1 VGARRIDGVLFVVI
15 PGADGAGRLRR
26 LAGSGGT
33 DGASEHAADLAARIG
48 ELECTHYPRWVWP
61 STAQVYPPLLQA
73 GVRVRRCHDISA
85 VEGVLL
91 GSAGRHGE
99 PRGLAAAFART
110 KGFAEIPTDRPPRL
124 PSAQDTLFEPEP
136 DELPGGADPL
146 DAAVAVFTDQER
158 RLADAQEPGRLRLLA
173 AAESAGTLAAAE
185 MGHFGLPWSAEV
197 HTALLSELL
206 GPRPSQGNRPRK
218 LAALAE
224 RIVQAFGGRQ
234 VNPDQPA
241 NLVQAFA
248 REGIQISSTRAGVL
262 RGIDHPAVPPL
273 LEYKE
278 LYRLWV
284 AHGWSWLESW
294 IHDGRFRPEYVVGGV
309 VSGRWATR
317 GGAALQLPRALRA
330 AAVADPGHLLVVA
343 DAAQLEPRVLAALS
357 GDRRLAE
364 VAAAGDLY
372 ASLAHDS
379 FDEDRPR
386 AKIAMLSAMYGGI
399 GGEAGQLLAVLR
411 RRFPAAVDYVERAAM
426 TGAGGATVYSRLG
439 RASPPPSEGWREL
452 TAATDVDGA
461 AERRARQAARD
472 WGRFTRN
479 FVVQA
484 SASDWAL
491 AMLAT
496 LRLRLLDQVPE
507 AELVFFVHDEVIVH
521 CKEAATDDVREHLNA
536 AAAEAG
542 ALVFGDSGVRFP
554 LEVHTVRCYA
564 DAK

>member
-1 VGARRIDGVLFVVI
+1 MVTRRIGDVQFVVV
-15 PGADGAGRLRR
+15 PVSGGAGRLRR
-26 LAGSGGT
+26 LDGT
-33 DGASEHAADLAARIG
+33 DIATEHTADLAARVD
-48 ELECTHYPRWVWP
+48 ELEREHHPRWVWP
-61 STAQVYPPLLQA
+61 STAEIYPSLLAA
-73 GVRVRRCHDISA
+73 GVRVWRCHDLTA

-91 GSAGRHGE
+91 GSTGRHNE
-99 PRGLAAAFART
+99 PHGLAAAYARCQ
-110 KGFAEIPTDRPPRL
+110 GFAKVPADRPPR
-124 PSAQDTLFEPEP
+124 PAIEQDTLFDPEP
-136 DELPGGADPL
+136 AELPGGADPL
-146 DAAVAVFTDQER
+146 NAATAVLADQDR
-158 RLADAQEPGRLRLLA
+158 RLSDVPETGRLRLLA

-185 MGHFGLPWSAEV
+185 MSHFGLPWSVEV
-197 HTALLSELL
+197 HTALLTELL
-206 GPRPSQGNRPRK
+206 GPRPSSGNHPAK
-218 LAALAE
+218 LAALTE
-224 RIVQAFGGRQ
+224 RIVEAFGGRR

-241 NLVQAFA
+241 NLMQAFA
-248 REGIQISSTRAGVL
+248 REGIRIESTRAGEL

-294 IHDGRFRPEYVVGGV
+294 VHSGRFRPEYVVGGV
-309 VSGRWATR
+309 VSGRWASR
-317 GGAALQLPRALRA
+317 GGAALQLPKALRS
-330 AAVADPGHLLVVA
+330 AAVADPGHVLVVA

-372 ASLAHDS
+372 ASLARDS
-379 FDEDRPR
+379 FNDERPR
-386 AKIAMLSAMYGGI
+386 AKIAMLSAMYGGT

-426 TGAGGATVYSRLG
+426 TGAAGATVYSRLG
-439 RASPPPSEGWREL
+439 RASPPPSESWREL
-452 TAATDVDGA
+452 TAAAGGSGT
-461 AERRARQAARD
+461 AERRARQAAKD

-496 LRLRLLDQVPE
+496 LRLRLLNGVPD
-507 AELVFFVHDEVIVH
+507 AELVFFLHDEVIVH
-521 CKEAATDDVREHLNA
+521 CRQEAGDEVREHLNA
-536 AAAEAG
+536 AAAEAST
-542 ALVFGDSGVRFP
+542 LVFGDSGVRFP
-554 LEVHTVRCYA
+554 LEVHAVRCYA